1 MTEPCV
7 RVACP
12 SRVCLVCPSRVFES
26 RAQSGIRVVCP
37 GCASESLLR
46 AASRRYRLPG
56 PVPCAVAAPGERR
69 AAARMSV
76 GLRRASACACVCA
89 LACVRECGTWA
100 AIRRPASRASSICRR
115 RRPTRVLTP
124 PDSDNDSDPHRRTD
138 SPCGGSGGGPAPRRH
153 TLAYRQATGRAGP
166 RQLEGD
172 KPRGDGGAGP
182 GGRRPR

>member
-1 MTEPCV
+1 MSESRVPRVSESCV
-7 RVACP
+7 RVASPVGHP
-12 SRVCLVCPSRVFES
+12 SRVSGLRVRVASPGRQSPVPASGARAVCRRRALRAEGGGRNERRPAPFEC
-26 RAQSGIRVVCP
+26 VC
-37 GCASESLLR
+37 LLR
-46 AASRRYRLPG
+46 
-56 PVPCAVAAPGERR
+56 
-69 AAARMSV
+69 
-76 GLRRASACACVCA
+76 A
-89 LACVRECGTWA
+89 LACVRMCGTWA